1 MILPADEEIV
11 MSGDH
16 DQRSA
21 SGHDDG
27 ADDDHQHSAHGDRPT
42 ASGRFRRLE
51 LIMGEPRRRRWSREE
66 KARITALSFEPG
78 CNVSALARTHG
89 VSVGLL
95 HYWRRVARERA
106 SDGAMSFVPLMT
118 AEAVSAD
125 LIATCDPAKDAPE
138 SSSGSIV
145 LELHGV
151 RILVSSR
158 VDRAALASVLMAV
171 RASA

>member
-1 MILPADEEIV
+1 

-27 ADDDHQHSAHGDRPT
+27 ADDDHQHSAHGERPT

-51 LIMGEPRRRRWSREE
+51 LIMGEPRRRRWSRDE

-89 VSVGLL
+89 VSVELL

-118 AEAVSAD
+118 ADAVSAD

>member
-1 MILPADEEIV
+1 

-16 DQRSA
+16 DQLSA
-21 SGHDDG
+21 SEHDDG

-51 LIMGEPRRRRWSREE
+51 LIIGEPRRRRWSREE

-78 CNVSALARTHG
+78 CNVSALVRTHG